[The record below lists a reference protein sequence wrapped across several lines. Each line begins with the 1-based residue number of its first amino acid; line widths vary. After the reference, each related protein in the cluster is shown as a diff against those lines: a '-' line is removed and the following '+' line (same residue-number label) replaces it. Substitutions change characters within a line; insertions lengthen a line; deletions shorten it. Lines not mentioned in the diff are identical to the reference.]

1 MAIFGLD
8 TGQGPAMETAAS
20 MTPVGPVAPARRPVV
35 APRPPAP
42 APAAAPTGQPV
53 MMDIDT
59 VQRGASPAD
68 LAAASRAV
76 NIEAATGAQGQPMPT
91 YASDA
96 ANRATAV
103 SRFLEG
109 QLRNL
114 EQPSRFGSI
123 ASALAQRM
131 IAPGK
136 TFSQHLADIEGAP
149 IDRAYK
155 IATAMA
161 GLGKQS
167 DQLTQ
172 KDLIPLMVA
181 RINAEARSG
190 DKDSTAF
197 LNFAKTLTAGA
208 SDAAGAMQIILEET
222 EKAKRNNPQASAGEV
237 FRSATPLITARF
249 RSEGIDTGRKETVAK
264 DEIQGGPVR
273 DADGSVT
280 SFIPYTTKGTLGRR
294 EQDLNSIY
302 RDRGLVGVKQRLEAE
317 TARDQTQEQRQQATA
332 AMKYRAGLA
341 DAASSIQ
348 LMADIRDRLD
358 VQGDKAVG
366 AAGNLSMALQGLAG
380 QVGALTGLTWNNNSI
395 SAQDLN
401 DPNYANFMWDKL
413 KQNNANFAKAADS
426 MISGANAAAAQEIKT
441 NVMLLA
447 FSVAKAID
455 PGGRLSDADVNRM
468 LSAMASG
475 GNLSTAAQMK
485 TALTSLERF
494 VRTSLRARRATITVP
509 NLPDADEFINDFLS
523 KGKKGP
529 TQPAQTEVQAPAPA
543 AAPPAQAARPTTRQE
558 FDALPSG
565 SVFIDPNGV
574 TRKKP

>member
-20 MTPVGPVAPARRPVV
+20 MAPVGPVAPARRPVV

-53 MMDIDT
+53 MMDIEA
-59 VQRGASPAD
+59 VQPGASQAD

-222 EKAKRNNPQASAGEV
+222 EKAKRNNPQASTEEV

-249 RSEGIDTGRKETVAK
+249 RSTGIDTGRKETATPGATG
-264 DEIQGGPVR
+264 GGPEFDAEGNLARFTPWTGDKLTR
-273 DADGSVT
+273 DEQAANTHFKTFGAASMPGFFKMQEEKARGAAARADVT
-280 SFIPYTTKGTLGRR
+280 KVQKMKESIVET
-294 EQDLNSIY
+294 NSIL
-302 RDRGLVGVKQRLEAE
+302 RLTDSISRGIVDGASVGGTGMLQSALAGVTDQVRQLASVPIKYGEGANTLQTSVQELQNSLG
-317 TARDQTQEQRQQATA
+317 ARA
-332 AMKYRAGLA
+332 AWARVTGGNEGLKSA
-341 DAASSIQ
+341 LSW
-348 LMADIRDRLD
+348 
-358 VQGDKAVG
+358 VDKAPE
-366 AAGNLSMALQGLAG
+366 
-380 QVGALTGLTWNNNSI
+380 
-395 SAQDLN
+395 AQ
-401 DPNYANFMWDKL
+401 A
-413 KQNNANFAKAADS
+413 
-426 MISGANAAAAQEIKT
+426 IKT
-441 NVMLLA
+441 NMLLLA
-447 FSVAKAID
+447 FSVARAID
-455 PGGRLSDADVNRM
+455 PGGRLSNKDVESVLMALGQAGSGILTNRE
-468 LSAMASG
+468 AM
-475 GNLSTAAQMK
+475 
-485 TALTSLERF
+485 
-494 VRTSLRARRATITVP
+494 LRAMREVEDYTVMRVQDRYNQDRALYEKNNVILPQRRGQAT
-509 NLPDADEFINDFLS
+509 
-523 KGKKGP
+523 
-529 TQPAQTEVQAPAPA
+529 Q
-543 AAPPAQAARPTTRQE
+543 APPAQTLAPGRTYTFNPATGT
-558 FDALPSG
+558 FD
-565 SVFIDPNGV
+565 
-574 TRKKP
+574 